1 LVRHVEAA
9 IDPGFPGHRS
19 EGERIRDLSI
29 SLSGC
34 YGQALLDA
42 GALPLSL
49 PATNSLDGLAEYVR
63 RSDGVLLTGGD
74 DIDPRLYA
82 ERLPARVRRTVGIT
96 PDGGARDF
104 RELLLLNEI
113 FRQRKPLLAIC
124 RGHQLLNVALGGTL
138 VADIPGQMP
147 RALNHRRLDK
157 RNETVHEVCL
167 TPGSLLAKITGKA
180 KLAVNSTHH
189 QAVGRVAEP
198 LQAVAVSRD
207 GVVEGVELKIGCC
220 RLAAVSFERSVSPGT
235 PGNRYAEHRAIF
247 RVFTRVCARGRKN
260 NI

>member
-1 LVRHVEAA
+1 MFKRQLILISPDIEAK
-9 IDPGFPGHRS
+9 GKEFG
-19 EGERIRDLSI
+19 DLSS

-34 YGQALLDA
+34 YERALLEA
-42 GALPLSL
+42 GALPLTL
-49 PATNSLDGLAEYVR
+49 PATISRDALAECVH

-74 DIDPRLYA
+74 DVDPRLYA
-82 ERLPARVRRTVGIT
+82 ERLPARARRTVGIT

-104 RELLLLNEI
+104 RELLLLDEV

-124 RGHQLLNVALGGTL
+124 RGHQLLNVALGGAL
-138 VADIPGQMP
+138 VADISTQMP
-147 RALNHRRLDK
+147 GALNHRRLDK
-157 RNETVHEVCL
+157 RNETVHEVYL

-207 GVVEGVELKIGCC
+207 GIVEGLELKAGAVGCLPFLLSVQFHPE
-220 RLAAVSFERSVSPGT
+220 RLTG
-235 PGNRYAEHRAIF
+235 RYAEHRAIF
-247 RVFTRVCARGRKN
+247 TRFTRACARNRKN
-260 NI
+260 NL